1 MKKITITFLLLCVST
16 CFFGCVNQEDQQ
28 ITDKTINT
36 LDTTIKPEVSSN
48 FLEKITTGY
57 TEQTDDSLKSYIQII
72 NDDSKMIVVASSP
85 LEAGMDSWELGEM
98 LFIDSTDNSYQF

>member
-1 MKKITITFLLLCVST
+1 MKNFTITFLLLCVST

-36 LDTTIKPEVSSN
+36 LDTSIKPEVSSN

-57 TEQTDDSLKSYIQII
+57 TEQTDDRLKSYIQII
-72 NDDSKMIVVASSP
+72 NEDSKIPIM
-85 LEAGMDSWELGEM
+85 
-98 LFIDSTDNSYQF
+98 